1 MADTTHSQAG
11 TASDKATLDDP
22 ARLLGAKPGN
32 IDPTTDSAAVG
43 VVDTSTA
50 SGRFNRFDNP
60 WLNPK
65 LIWGVVILGG
75 ILFLGFIG
83 GIIWN
88 TELVF
93 TGSTP
98 LKLPPLGFE
107 NLRRQEGL
115 AEFPLGTDG
124 AGRDLL
130 ALLIVGTPNT
140 LMIGAVASLIGM
152 STGIFLGFSAGFIG
166 GRVDDVIRIFSDVM
180 ITIPPLLIL
189 VVFQSAF
196 GDVSL
201 IMMAVLIAGFMWQS
215 PTRLIR
221 AQVLSMRESGYV
233 KMAQL
238 SGASTMHIMFRE
250 MMPNLIPY
258 LFGSFIA
265 NVTTAIVTAVG
276 LEVLGLGPQRIP
288 TLGRIIYDA
297 INSGALI
304 QNLWWWWG
312 RPTALLAIMFIA
324 LLLVNLGLD
333 EVSNPRLRKM

>member
-98 LKLPPLGFE
+98 SNCRRLV
-107 NLRRQEGL
+107 LRTCAARKAWPSFRL
-115 AEFPLGTDG
+115 AP
-124 AGRDLL
+124 
-130 ALLIVGTPNT
+130 
-140 LMIGAVASLIGM
+140 
-152 STGIFLGFSAGFIG
+152 
-166 GRVDDVIRIFSDVM
+166 
-180 ITIPPLLIL
+180 
-189 VVFQSAF
+189 
-196 GDVSL
+196 
-201 IMMAVLIAGFMWQS
+201 
-215 PTRLIR
+215 
-221 AQVLSMRESGYV
+221 
-233 KMAQL
+233 MAQAATF
-238 SGASTMHIMFRE
+238 SRS
-250 MMPNLIPY
+250 
-258 LFGSFIA
+258 
-265 NVTTAIVTAVG
+265 
-276 LEVLGLGPQRIP
+276 
-288 TLGRIIYDA
+288 
-297 INSGALI
+297 
-304 QNLWWWWG
+304 
-312 RPTALLAIMFIA
+312 
-324 LLLVNLGLD
+324 
-333 EVSNPRLRKM
+333 